1 MMPNSLRGHSSARPL
16 MLFAALGVTAVIA
29 LPAAGAPLG
38 RDRSAQLQ
46 GNAARGTLDVDRRQ
60 GQKSPTLK
68 QKKLVGARGVT
79 VRWNR
84 FGTPQTL
91 VHYGGYLAAG
101 LGRDPVAAARR
112 WLASNSRL
120 LGVSAHSLAGL
131 QLVSSAPIGS
141 GRAVLFRQVF
151 GGLPA
156 GHDGLVSVGVVKGK
170 ITHVS
175 STLARSDAL
184 TGKRRLSAR
193 DAVLRAAADAGR
205 SVSASDIHNLRAA
218 GKWTAMN
225 VDGFSRSA
233 RARLV
238 ALPVS
243 GKGAVPAY
251 ETVLIDN
258 EAKPTA
264 VSSFVDARNGK
275 VLVRENLVDYD
286 GEPSWR
292 VFPASPSLNYSST
305 DTRQLWCWTA
315 AAGCNR
321 ALAAS
326 SPDLEWDV
334 DPATSTST
342 FTTNGNTAIGVHN
355 WFSNNPFT
363 VGTETAA
370 SRPGRDYVY
379 PWANQWYAQSC
390 NPDTTFTSPE
400 RNDIDAAR
408 ANLFAMHNRMHDW
421 SYHLGFTEQTFNLQR
436 DNFGRGGLGGDPEQ
450 GNAQAGGVTGGPA
463 SGFAARDNANQI
475 TPNDGQ
481 APITNMYL
489 WQPIAA
495 AFYAPCVD
503 GDFDMSV
510 VGHEYTHAISNRMV
524 AGPNAGLSGS
534 QAGAM
539 GESWSDLD
547 AIEIL
552 NEYGFVPVAD
562 ENRYAVG
569 PYVTGDKRAGIR
581 NYGMNQS
588 PLNYSDVGYDFV
600 CNAATCPLLTQV
612 HADGE
617 IWSAT
622 NFAIRQAMIARY
634 GAGMPASQEACAD
647 GLVPVGSCPGN
658 RRWIQLVFDAW
669 LLIAAGNVSMLDARD
684 AMLAADVIR
693 FGGANQDLL
702 WNVFASRGFGENAAS
717 NGTNDADPAPS
728 FASPHATEATLIFHP
743 IDASGAAISGARLFV
758 GRYEA
763 RATPVAD
770 TDPATSLGSSV
781 QMVAGTYELLAQA
794 PGFGMKR
801 LSVELKPGMVKNL
814 QVSMPRNLASSANG
828 ATASGDGVNIGKL
841 IDDTEATNW
850 ASLGSPVAGKQVTV
864 RLDPSRPWWQVARV
878 QVSAE
883 LRTRIPTDPADGA
896 TQSRFSALRSFEIRS
911 CQVKAGVDCTQDS
924 QFTLLLTSPAD
935 AFPSVAPRPRVPELL
950 MGSFVVPKTS
960 ATYIRLRVL
969 TNQCTGAPDYQGD
982 LDDDPLNVTDCQ
994 AGSMQDD
1001 NVRAAELQVFQK

>member
-1 MMPNSLRGHSSARPL
+1 LT
-16 MLFAALGVTAVIA
+16 LFAALGVTAAIA
-29 LPAAGAPLG
+29 LPADGAPLG

-46 GNAARGTLDVDRRQ
+46 GNAARGTLDADRRQ
-60 GQKSPTLK
+60 GQKSPTLEQRK
-68 QKKLVGARGVT
+68 VVAARGVT

-84 FGTPQTL
+84 FGTPRSL
-91 VHYGGYLAAG
+91 VHYGGYLATG
-101 LGRDPVAAARR
+101 LGRNPVAAARR
-112 WLASNSRL
+112 WLASNGRL
-120 LGVSAHSLAGL
+120 LGVSRHALAGL
-131 QLVSSAPIGS
+131 QLVSSAPIGA
-141 GRAVLFRQVF
+141 GRAILFRQTF

-156 GHDGLVSVGVVKGK
+156 GHDGLVAIGFRKGK
-170 ITHVS
+170 ITYLS
-175 STLARSDAL
+175 SSLARSDAL
-184 TGKRRLSAR
+184 VGKRRVSAR
-193 DAVLRAAADAGR
+193 EAVLRAAADVGR
-205 SVSASDIHNLRAA
+205 TVSASDIRNIRAA
-218 GKWTAMN
+218 GAWTAMT
-225 VDGFSRSA
+225 VEGFSHSA

-243 GKGAVPAY
+243 GRGAVPAY
-251 ETVLIDN
+251 ETTLIDN
-258 EAKPTA
+258 AAEPTA
-264 VSSFVDARNGK
+264 VSSFVDARNGD

-292 VFPASPSLNYSST
+292 VFPASPRLDYSSA
-305 DTRQLWCWTA
+305 DTRQLWCWTT
-315 AAGCNR
+315 AAGCDR
-321 ALAAS
+321 ALDPS

-334 DPATSTST
+334 DPATSSST
-342 FTTNGNTAIGVHN
+342 FTTNGNNAIGVHN

-363 VGTETAA
+363 VGTETATP
-370 SRPGRDYVY
+370 RPGRDYVY
-379 PWANQWYAQSC
+379 PWANQWYEQRC
-390 NPDTTFTSPE
+390 NPDTTFTSGQ

-421 SYHLGFTEQTFNLQR
+421 SYHLGFTEGTFNLQR

-450 GNAQAGGVTGGPA
+450 GNAQAGGVSGGPA

-481 APITNMYL
+481 PPITNMYL
-489 WQPIAA
+489 WQSIAA

-524 AGPNAGLSGS
+524 AGPNAGLSGA

-547 AIEIL
+547 AMEIL

-562 ENRYAVG
+562 ENPYAVG
-569 PYVTGDKRAGIR
+569 AYVTGDKRAGIR

-634 GAGMPASQEACAD
+634 GTGTPASQAACAD

-658 RRWIQLVFDAW
+658 RRWIQLMFDAW
-669 LLIAAGNVSMLDARD
+669 LLMAAGNVSMLDARD
-684 AMLAADVIR
+684 AMLAADATR

-702 WNVFASRGFGENAAS
+702 WNAFAARGLGQNATS
-717 NGTNDADPAPS
+717 SGTNDADPVPS
-728 FASPHATEATLIFHP
+728 FASPYATEATLIFEP
-743 IDASGAAISGARLFV
+743 VDESGSPISGARLFV

-763 RATPVAD
+763 RVTPVAD
-770 TDPATSLGSSV
+770 TDGATPLGSSLA
-781 QMVAGTYELLAQA
+781 MVAGTYELLAQA
-794 PGFGMKR
+794 PGYGMKR
-801 LSVELKPGMVKNL
+801 ASVELKPGMVKHLVVNM
-814 QVSMPRNLASSANG
+814 SRNLASSANG
-828 ATASGDGVNIGKL
+828 ASASGDGINLDEL
-841 IDDTEATNW
+841 IDDTESTNW
-850 ASLGSPVAGKQVTV
+850 ASLGSPVAGKEVTV

-883 LRTRIPTDPADGA
+883 LRTRLPADPGGDTT
-896 TQSRFSALRSFEIRS
+896 TQNRFSALRSFQILA
-911 CQVKAGVDCTQDS
+911 CQVKAGVNCTQSSDFS
-924 QFTLLLTSPAD
+924 VLFTSPPD
-935 AFPSVAPRPRVPELL
+935 TFPSVAPRPRVPELL
-950 MGSFVVPKTS
+950 IGSFAVPKTS

-982 LDDDPLNVTDCQ
+982 LDDDPLNVTDCED
-994 AGSMQDD
+994 GSTQDD

>member
-1 MMPNSLRGHSSARPL
+1 MMPNSLRGHSYARPL

-38 RDRSAQLQ
+38 RDRNAQLQ
-46 GNAARGTLDVDRRQ
+46 GNATRGTLDVDRRQ
-60 GQKSPTLK
+60 GQKSPTLR
-68 QKKLVGARGVT
+68 QKKLVAARGFT

-84 FGTPQTL
+84 FGTPRTL
-91 VHYGGYLAAG
+91 VHSGGYLAAG

-112 WLASNSRL
+112 WLASKSRL

-141 GRAVLFRQVF
+141 GRAVLFQQVF

-156 GHDGLVSVGVVKGK
+156 GHDGLVSVGVVNGK
-170 ITHVS
+170 ITYVS
-175 STLARSDAL
+175 SSLARSDAL

-193 DAVLRAAADAGR
+193 DAVLRAAADVGR
-205 SVSASDIHNLRAA
+205 SVSASDIRNLRAA
-218 GKWTAMN
+218 GKWTSMT
-225 VDGFSRSA
+225 VEGFSRSA

-243 GKGAVPAY
+243 GKAVPAY

-258 EAKPTA
+258 EAEPTA
-264 VSSFVDARNGK
+264 VSSFVDARNGN

-321 ALAAS
+321 VLAPS
-326 SPDLEWDV
+326 SPDLEWDI
-334 DPATSTST
+334 DPATATST
-342 FTTNGNTAIGVHN
+342 FTTNGNSAIGVHN

-363 VGTETAA
+363 VGTETATP
-370 SRPGRDYVY
+370 RPGRDYVY

-481 APITNMYL
+481 PPITNMYL

-510 VGHEYTHAISNRMV
+510 IGHEYTHAISNRMV

-547 AIEIL
+547 AMEIL

-634 GAGMPASQEACAD
+634 GAGTPASQAACAD
-647 GLVPVGSCPGN
+647 GLIPVGSCPGN

-669 LLIAAGNVSMLDARD
+669 LLMAAGNVSMLDARD
-684 AMLAADVIR
+684 AMLAADAIR

-702 WNVFASRGFGENAAS
+702 WNVFASRGFGEGAAS
-717 NGTNDADPAPS
+717 NGTNDADPVPS
-728 FASPHATEATLIFHP
+728 FASPHATEATLIFEPVNESGSP
-743 IDASGAAISGARLFV
+743 IAGARLFV

-763 RATPVAD
+763 RSTPVAD
-770 TDPATSLGSSV
+770 TDGATPLGSSLA
-781 QMVAGTYELLAQA
+781 MVAGTYELLAQA
-794 PGFGMKR
+794 PGYGMKR
-801 LSVELKPGMVKNL
+801 LSVVLKPGMVKELVVN
-814 QVSMPRNLASSANG
+814 MPRNLSSTANG
-828 ATASGDGVNIGKL
+828 ASASGDGINLDKL
-841 IDDTEATNW
+841 IDDTESTNW

-864 RLDPSRPWWQVARV
+864 RLDTSRPWWQVARV

-883 LRTRIPTDPADGA
+883 LRTRLPADPGGDTA
-896 TQSRFSALRSFEIRS
+896 TQNRFSALRAFQILA
-911 CQVKAGVDCTQDS
+911 CQVKAGVDCTLSSDFS
-924 QFTLLLTSPAD
+924 VLFTSPPD
-935 AFPSVAPRPRVPELL
+935 TFPSVAPRPRVPELL
-950 MGSFVVPKTS
+950 MGSFAVPKTT

-969 TNQCTGAPDYQGD
+969 TNQCTGGPDYQGD

-994 AGSMQDD
+994 AGSTQDD